1 MPTST
6 RFAVAVHAAAALAF
20 NHGGPVRSE
29 DIARSASTNPAVI
42 RKLFC
47 LLADAGI
54 TDARL
59 GLGGGAVLARPP
71 ENVTL
76 LDVYRAVEEPV
87 LIPLHRRSPDPGR
100 PVGRNIQAVFRPVAD
115 RAQQAMEAELA
126 KVTLADV
133 ARNLR
138 ERVGPAAI
146 AARKSET
153 FV

>member
-29 DIARSASTNPAVI
+29 DIARSASTNPTVI
-42 RKLFC
+42 RKLFS

-71 ENVTL
+71 EDVTL
-76 LDVYRAVEEPV
+76 LDIYRAVEEPM
-87 LIPLHRRSPDPGR
+87 LIPLHRRSPDPGCS
-100 PVGRNIQAVFRPVAD
+100 VGRNIQAVLRPVAD
-115 RAQQAMEAELA
+115 RAQHAMEAELA
-126 KVTLADV
+126 TVTLADV

-146 AARKSET
+146 AASKNKT
-153 FV
+153 VV